1 MMRTLCPILIACLLA
16 CVCLAQ
22 TPSAPQDARAVLRLR
37 VRVKV
42 GDSTKGLSRKRF
54 FLTKGSLEQNRS
66 VVEGIERRPV
76 VSRDCYYRSAGASE
90 ALKAGSGFRLGG
102 RFNFNSGRFY
112 GHEIGVGYNR
122 SSLAIGPDK
131 SGMGMIQVAYAF
143 LLHALP
149 EGSAVRPFVCG
160 GGGFSSFYPPGTSVS
175 TGGFTKFGYN
185 YGAGVKFKV
194 SEKYGMRLDLRDYVT
209 GKPFGDFADVRGRLH
224 AIEVSAGFGIVF

>member
-1 MMRTLCPILIACLLA
+1 MLKTRRRLA
-16 CVCLAQ
+16 VG
-22 TPSAPQDARAVLRLR
+22 AVL
-37 VRVKV
+37 
-42 GDSTKGLSRKRF
+42 TAAA
-54 FLTKGSLEQNRS
+54 
-66 VVEGIERRPV
+66 
-76 VSRDCYYRSAGASE
+76 AGAYGQTAE
-90 ALKAGSGFRLGG
+90 ATVSFGASIITNKAVGQIEVEGSGFRLGG
-102 RFNFNSGRFY
+102 RFNFNQGRFL

-122 SSLAIGPDK
+122 TSLAVGPDK
-131 SGMGMIQVAYAF
+131 SGMSMIQVFYDF

-209 GKPFGDFADVRGRLH
+209 GKPFGNFADVRGRLH
-224 AIEVSAGFGIVF
+224 AIEMSAGFGIVF